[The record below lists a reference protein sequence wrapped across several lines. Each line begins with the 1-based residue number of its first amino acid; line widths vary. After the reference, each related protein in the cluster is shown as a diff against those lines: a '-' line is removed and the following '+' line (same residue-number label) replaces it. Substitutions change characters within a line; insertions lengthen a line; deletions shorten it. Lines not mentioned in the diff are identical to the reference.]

1 MHDPIVG
8 IVGAVLYYV
17 LGTCNERLKAGNR
30 LEFTPDCMAAGT
42 RTAAANAEIESRCP
56 ICLEETQ
63 NAYRTECNH
72 RFCGPCIKRALGIKK
87 ECPACRAPIA
97 SHRKLIC
104 EAEETR
110 GAEWEQLMAWQPKM
124 AQRLAHQLASSDG
137 VKEALSNLPEGT
149 VTAPQQQERIAS
161 ACCGVALALW
171 LPNGRAAGVVV
182 GSTTGLYSICTF
194 CREQRTTRRSRR
206 KPRET

>member
-1 MHDPIVG
+1 
-8 IVGAVLYYV
+8 
-17 LGTCNERLKAGNR
+17 
-30 LEFTPDCMAAGT
+30 MAAGT

-110 GAEWEQLMAWQPKM
+110 GAEWEQLMAWQPRL

-137 VKEALSNLPEGT
+137 VKEAISNLPEGS
-149 VTAPQQQERIAS
+149 VTAPQQQERMQFVPMVLDEPERAS
-161 ACCGVALALW
+161 DGMAK
-171 LPNGRAAGVVV
+171 AASQLV
-182 GSTTGLYSICTF
+182 SQQADPAAT
-194 CREQRTTRRSRR
+194 
-206 KPRET
+206 